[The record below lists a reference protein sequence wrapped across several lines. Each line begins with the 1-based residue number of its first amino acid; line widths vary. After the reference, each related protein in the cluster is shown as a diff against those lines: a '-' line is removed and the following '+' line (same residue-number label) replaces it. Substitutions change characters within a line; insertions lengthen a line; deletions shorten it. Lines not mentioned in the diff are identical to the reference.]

1 MVSPA
6 PAPRVS
12 AFRRPRVFRRPGAFR
27 YWSGRLHLWLGLA
40 SGLVVFVVS
49 LTGALFSFQQE
60 VSGAWY
66 HDRLFVAP
74 APRDLPLTALLRTA
88 ADTLRTPVDYIT
100 TYRDPARAWEFM
112 SYKTNDTA
120 LTYFGSVEHFRS
132 VFIDPHTGR
141 VTGFRDYK
149 HDFFNVVKYLHWSL
163 LLNTP
168 IGQPIVGWATL
179 IFVLMLLTGLILWWP
194 RRAAAAR
201 RKPAAACE
209 RRPQAPRRWTK
220 SARRQAFTI
229 RWDARKRRLNYDLH
243 NVLGFYTLLVALVLG
258 LTGMV
263 FAFAWFSPKP
273 GKPATTTAAAPHTVD
288 AAFEKVRNDY
298 PRARRIGLMPEKD
311 STLYLSA
318 YDGRQTYYD
327 RTDVAIDLRAG
338 KRTATPF
345 RGRSAADKLVNMN
358 YDIHV
363 GAIGGLP
370 GKILAFLV
378 SLVCASLPVTGFLYW
393 LWRKKPH
400 SSTTSQY
407 ASFGSPAVSNSRG

>member
-1 MVSPA
+1 MVP

-12 AFRRPRVFRRPGAFR
+12 AFRRRIGEHRRPGAFR

-49 LTGALFSFQQE
+49 LTGALFSFQRE
-60 VSGAWY
+60 VSNAWY
-66 HDRLFVAP
+66 HDRFFVAA
-74 APRDLPLTALLRTA
+74 APGDQPLTALLRTA
-88 ADTLRTPVDYIT
+88 ADTLHTPIDYVT

-120 LTYFGSVEHFRS
+120 LTYFGGVERFRS

-149 HDFFNVVKYLHWSL
+149 HDFFNIVKYLHWSL

-179 IFVLMLLTGLILWWP
+179 LFVLMLVTGLILWWP
-194 RRAAAAR
+194 RR
-201 RKPAAACE
+201 
-209 RRPQAPRRWTK
+209 WSK

-229 RWDARKRRLNYDLH
+229 RWGSRKRRLNYDLH

-263 FAFAWFSPKP
+263 FAFTWFSPKP
-273 GKPATTTAAAPHTVD
+273 GKPATTIAAAPHTVD
-288 AAFEKVRNDY
+288 AAFESVRDTY
-298 PRARRIGLMPEKD
+298 PQRIGLTPEKD

-318 YDGRQTYYD
+318 YDGRETYYD
-327 RTDVAIDLRAG
+327 RTDVSIDLRAG
-338 KRTATPF
+338 KQTATPF
-345 RGRSAADKLVNMN
+345 RGRSTADKLVNMN

-393 LWRKKPH
+393 LWRRKP
-400 SSTTSQY
+400 
-407 ASFGSPAVSNSRG
+407 